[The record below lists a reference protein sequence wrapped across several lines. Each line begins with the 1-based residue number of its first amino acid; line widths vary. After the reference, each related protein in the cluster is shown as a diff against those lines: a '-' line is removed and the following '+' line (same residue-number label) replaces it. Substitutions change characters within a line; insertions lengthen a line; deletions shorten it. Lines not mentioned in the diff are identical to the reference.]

1 MNRLIGTAGRWLR
14 RHVREV
20 WESRGGGFYGFV
32 AALTFLYLEAMDLT
46 GDIAALGAL
55 AALDLG
61 TVIGFVINNL
71 VEAVMF
77 TVYAALWPVEW
88 ISRFGVS
95 LLSGGLLLGAYAV
108 YRVIHPTVLAWLQE
122 PEAVPAPSHRE

>member
-1 MNRLIGTAGRWLR
+1 MKSLLGTVGQWLR

-32 AALTFLYLEAMDLT
+32 AALTFLYLEATDLA
-46 GDIAALGAL
+46 GDIVSLGGITSL
-55 AALDLG
+55 GLG

-77 TVYAALWPVEW
+77 TVYAAIWPVQW
-88 ISRFGVS
+88 ISRFGFS
-95 LLSGGLLLGAYAV
+95 LLSGGLLVGAYAV
-108 YRVIHPTVLAWLQE
+108 YRVIHPTVLGWLQE
-122 PEAVPAPSHRE
+122 PDDTPAPDLNA